1 MNPKRLAALIQKEL
15 IQFLRDRRTMIM
27 VFMMPLIQMMLYAYA
42 VNLTVYNLPTVVADQ
57 SKDEQSRALIRS
69 LENSGYFDVQRF
81 VSGNKEVVQAIDRGE
96 ARIGVIIPP
105 DFASLVQRGDA
116 NVLILV
122 DGSDSFN
129 VQSGYG
135 GASNITQQFALRLIG
150 ARAANFGL
158 HLSGLPITTL
168 SRILYNPDNDSLTF
182 ILPGLVG
189 VLIQMMSIGT
199 AAMVVVRERENGTLE
214 QMLSTPIRPIELMIA
229 KLIPILILLGADLLM
244 TIGLGV
250 LWFGVPFR
258 GDPLLFAFLALM
270 FAVSSIG
277 LGLLV
282 STLSHNQKQAQ
293 QFSQLFSLF
302 SMMFTGFL
310 YPIETMPA
318 SIRWI
323 SSTLPLTY
331 FLRISRGVITKG
343 VGMEVVSNDALV
355 LMVYGMVILILS
367 ATSFRKRLD

>member
-1 MNPKRLAALIQKEL
+1 
-15 IQFLRDRRTMIM
+15 
-27 VFMMPLIQMMLYAYA
+27 
-42 VNLTVYNLPTVVADQ
+42 VADQ
-57 SKDEQSRALIRS
+57 SKDEQSRALIQS
-69 LENSGYFDVQRF
+69 LENSGYFEVQDFVPGDKDVI
-81 VSGNKEVVQAIDRGE
+81 QAIDRGE

-105 DFASLVQRGDA
+105 NFASQVQRGEA

-135 GASNITQQFALRLIG
+135 GASNITQQFALQLTRT
-150 ARAANFGL
+150 RAANSGL

-168 SRILYNPDNDSLTF
+168 SRILYNPDNNSLTF

-270 FAVSSIG
+270 FVVSSIG

-318 SIRWI
+318 AIRWI

-343 VGMEVVSNDALV
+343 VGMEVISNDALV